1 MVSFDISDVEGL
13 GTVIKESESQLSV
26 YCTHKSGSCL

>member
-1 MVSFDISDVEGL
+1 VVSFDINDVVGL
-13 GTVIKESESQLSV
+13 GTVIKELGSQLSV